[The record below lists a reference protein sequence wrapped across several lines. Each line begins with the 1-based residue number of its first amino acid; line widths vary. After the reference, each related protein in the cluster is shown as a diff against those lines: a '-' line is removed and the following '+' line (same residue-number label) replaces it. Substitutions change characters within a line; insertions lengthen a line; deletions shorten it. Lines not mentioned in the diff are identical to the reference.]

1 MNLINEDFNLYYN
14 FYSSYLPSWFKER
27 IHVIEQSENEMNL
40 QRAREAKEKTEHV
53 MKLEE
58 SAKIRREQDV
68 NDSTMVCK

>member
-1 MNLINEDFNLYYN
+1 M
-14 FYSSYLPSWFKER
+14 
-27 IHVIEQSENEMNL
+27 IEQSENEMNL